1 MEKQAYIQGWDF
13 EVRSYK
19 DTYEMFVRMVIAEA
33 IYEGAEPSRNNQRA
47 EDERVSSGSK
57 KKGGASA

>member
-1 MEKQAYIQGWDF
+1 
-13 EVRSYK
+13 
-19 DTYEMFVRMVIAEA
+19 MFVRMVIAEA